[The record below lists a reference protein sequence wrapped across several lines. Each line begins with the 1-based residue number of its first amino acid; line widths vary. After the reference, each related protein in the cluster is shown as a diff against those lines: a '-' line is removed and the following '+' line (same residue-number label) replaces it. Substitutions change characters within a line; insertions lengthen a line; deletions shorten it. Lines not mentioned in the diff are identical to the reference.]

1 MKYNTWSIRKTIL
14 LGSIFFVGTCLLY
27 YLRNGELTGVDIAF
41 KALAAVSFAVT
52 FYFIGPWLER
62 HRPEDWLL
70 GSKQSAGRKRG
81 SHE

>member
-1 MKYNTWSIRKTIL
+1 MKIWSINKIIL

-41 KALAAVSFAVT
+41 KALAAVSLALT

-62 HRPEDWLL
+62 HRPEDWLS
-70 GSKQSAGRKRG
+70 GKKRSEG
-81 SHE
+81 GG

>member
-52 FYFIGPWLER
+52 FYFLGPWLER

-70 GSKQSAGRKRG
+70 GEKR
-81 SHE
+81 SEEKER

>member
-52 FYFIGPWLER
+52 FYFLGPWLER
-62 HRPEDWLL
+62 HRPEDWLF
-70 GSKQSAGRKRG
+70 GEKR
-81 SHE
+81 SEEKER